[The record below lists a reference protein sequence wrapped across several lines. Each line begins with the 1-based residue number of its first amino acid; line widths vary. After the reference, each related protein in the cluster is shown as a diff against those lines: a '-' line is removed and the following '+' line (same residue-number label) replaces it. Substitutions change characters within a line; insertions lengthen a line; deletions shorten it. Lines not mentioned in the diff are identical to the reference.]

1 MCVTVHWIDDNWSI
15 QNRIIK
21 LMHLEGLHTG
31 SSMANELISSLIR
44 WFIEKKMLSLSLDN
58 AAANDVCS
66 NDAIAQLKKH
76 ALLV

>member
-1 MCVTVHWIDDNWSI
+1 
-15 QNRIIK
+15 
-21 LMHLEGLHTG
+21 
-31 SSMANELISSLIR
+31 MANELISSLIR

-58 AAANDVCS
+58 AAANDVCF